1 MVYNRMDQWKM
12 LSVRQFTIMNWN
24 QWLQQTT
31 ISIVYTLIDAIMQT
45 FEYFI
50 AIFMIYII
58 LERKIGVNLFIYI

>member
-1 MVYNRMDQWKM
+1 
-12 LSVRQFTIMNWN
+12 MNWN

>member
-1 MVYNRMDQWKM
+1 
-12 LSVRQFTIMNWN
+12 
-24 QWLQQTT
+24 
-31 ISIVYTLIDAIMQT
+31 MQT

>member
-1 MVYNRMDQWKM
+1 M